1 MRRVVAG
8 QGKGETRGRVM
19 AEELWRAAVL
29 REARC
34 LELGFPSLMEAVME
48 TPIWTSPR
56 FKNSQCGHSSDGN
69 SASASAAGE
78 KRAFSHGSPKRF
90 TGVIQNLTEE
100 QKNLVREIGFGK
112 ICYFEYVWTSD
123 LNLRNCLSRVASWD
137 NENLSKARKL
147 DKLNESSSSYGK
159 LLMRYRKSTSFFNG
173 SSANFSE
180 EIHHSDDLEGFVNT
194 LAPSDAQLNLRNK
207 LIAVGNDFYSKCLNE
222 FKEHLLKKTY
232 SYVSDVY
239 KVATEICGPSGRV
252 EQNRC
257 KTRSM
262 GFPSVGTSENDLSQ
276 ETSFTNSDSSDN
288 TESSSDKSIDTIEN
302 FEVSTS
308 SEFDLECEGGHIIQS
323 QKSTDADVLFSESNV
338 DHAVQLHGMPS
349 SDLQSNSL
357 ETSIAHH
364 QEEKSKQCTNVAH
377 TRGNEAINVQT
388 LLHSL
393 WSSSIVLKEFPKVKS
408 LPIFEDNVI
417 YVISSCGVVHKFDEI
432 LEDTIAD
439 EIVDNFGFMHPE
451 PSEKRKS
458 LSVDDVECTMPINVH
473 HGNKRQKQNMFV
485 YTLQD
490 TLCDK
495 DVEVSG
501 FMHAQ
506 PTMEKKSVYDHV
518 VESNLPLRQEETIS
532 SAGQRKRGRPRKRV
546 SKLSKRLASPSV
558 QTKAAG
564 ADIVAS
570 NLEKKDKLMRKNLST
585 AEMKDSLKV
594 LIDPVLT
601 EMVFIP
607 CCKNDHWFLVCV
619 NFPTEM
625 FDIFDSIFGEH
636 NINESVYSVV
646 ANFKSVF
653 HEAFPCAQNMITNCG
668 IYVLKFMQ
676 SWDGRTLIHI
686 DADRVRTIREKLAF
700 YLLTHRHNSVCHPNI
715 KSILDRDDSG
725 IFTLKY
731 IESFDTICV
740 AKFSNADVHA
750 LRLKFLCYLVTHKY
764 NRANQA
770 YVKWFVQ
777 HYADVRALRVK

>member
-48 TPIWTSPR
+48 TPIRTSPR
-56 FKNSQCGHSSDGN
+56 FKNSQCGRSSDGN
-69 SASASAAGE
+69 SASASAAG
-78 KRAFSHGSPKRF
+78 
-90 TGVIQNLTEE
+90 
-100 QKNLVREIGFGK
+100 GK
-112 ICYFEYVWTSD
+112 ICYFEYVRTSD
-123 LNLRNCLSRVASWD
+123 LNLRNCLPRVASWD
-137 NENLSKARKL
+137 NKNLSKARKL
-147 DKLNESSSSYGK
+147 DKLNEYSSSYGK
-159 LLMRYRKSTSFFNG
+159 LPMRDRKSTPFFNG

-180 EIHHSDDLEGFVNT
+180 EIYHSDDLEGFVNT
-194 LAPSDAQLNLRNK
+194 LALGDAQLN
-207 LIAVGNDFYSKCLNE
+207 
-222 FKEHLLKKTY
+222 
-232 SYVSDVY
+232 
-239 KVATEICGPSGRV
+239 VATEICGPSGRV
-252 EQNRC
+252 EQNQC

-288 TESSSDKSIDTIEN
+288 TESSSDKSVDTTEN

-308 SEFDLECEGGHIIQS
+308 SEFDLECKGGHIIQS

-338 DHAVQLHGMPS
+338 DHAVQLHG
-349 SDLQSNSL
+349 
-357 ETSIAHH
+357 
-364 QEEKSKQCTNVAH
+364 
-377 TRGNEAINVQT
+377 NEAINVQT

-393 WSSSIVLKEFPKVKS
+393 WSSSIVLKEFPEVKS

-458 LSVDDVECTMPINVH
+458 LEEAVAIRGFFVSFQHFASSMNVLGKVDVFVMSVFVEA
-473 HGNKRQKQNMFV
+473 F
-485 YTLQD
+485 
-490 TLCDK
+490 
-495 DVEVSG
+495 
-501 FMHAQ
+501 
-506 PTMEKKSVYDHV
+506 
-518 VESNLPLRQEETIS
+518 NLDQEEHHDS
-532 SAGQRKRGRPRKRV
+532 KKRV
-546 SKLSKRLASPSV
+546 FLAPIFS
-558 QTKAAG
+558 
-564 ADIVAS
+564 
-570 NLEKKDKLMRKNLST
+570 DKLMRKNLST

-625 FDIFDSIFGEH
+625 FDIFDLIFGEN

-653 HEAFPCAQNMITNCG
+653 HEAFPWCSKYDVLNFDMRVMDCPKQKGSTNCG
-668 IYVLKFMQ
+668 IYVFKFMQ

-700 YLLTHRHNSVCHPNI
+700 YLLTHRHNSVRHPNI
-715 KSILDRDDSG
+715 KSILDRIFNFLSGSSDISSPSSASYNLGLVLLIFLFIACGDSSVLS
-725 IFTLKY
+725 ILF
-731 IESFDTICV
+731 I
-740 AKFSNADVHA
+740 
-750 LRLKFLCYLVTHKY
+750 YLQY
-764 NRANQA
+764 
-770 YVKWFVQ
+770 
-777 HYADVRALRVK
+777 

>member
-1 MRRVVAG
+1 
-8 QGKGETRGRVM
+8 
-19 AEELWRAAVL
+19 
-29 REARC
+29 
-34 LELGFPSLMEAVME
+34 ME
-48 TPIWTSPR
+48 TPIRTSPR
-56 FKNSQCGHSSDGN
+56 FKNSQCGHNSDGN

-78 KRAFSHGSPKRF
+78 KKYKAIRRKGNVALG
-90 TGVIQNLTEE
+90 GCLIA
-100 QKNLVREIGFGK
+100 LV
-112 ICYFEYVWTSD
+112 ICYFEYVRTSN
-123 LNLRNCLSRVASWD
+123 LNLRNCLPIVASWD

-159 LLMRYRKSTSFFNG
+159 LPMRDRKSTPFFNG

-194 LAPSDAQLNLRNK
+194 LAPGDAQLNLRNK
-207 LIAVGNDFYSKCLNE
+207 LIAVGNDFYSKCLND

-257 KTRSM
+257 KTQSM

-288 TESSSDKSIDTIEN
+288 TESSSDKSVDTTEN

-323 QKSTDADVLFSESNV
+323 QKSTDADVLFSEFNV

-377 TRGNEAINVQT
+377 TG
-388 LLHSL
+388 
-393 WSSSIVLKEFPKVKS
+393 EFPEVKS
-408 LPIFEDNVI
+408 LPIFEDNII

-451 PSEKRKS
+451 PFEKRKS

-485 YTLQD
+485 HTLQD

-506 PTMEKKSVYDHV
+506 PAMEKKSISDHV
-518 VESNLPLRQEETIS
+518 VESNLPLRQEETIP

-546 SKLSKRLASPSV
+546 SKLPKRLASPSV

-570 NLEKKDKLMRKNLST
+570 NLEKKVFRALSRRENSNAIEEAVAIRGFFVSFQHFASSMNVLGKVDVFVMSVFVEAFNLDQEERYDSKKRVFLAPIFGDKLMRKNLST

-625 FDIFDSIFGEH
+625 FDIFDSIFGEN

-653 HEAFPCAQNMITNCG
+653 HEAFPWCSKYDVLNFDMRVMDCPKQKGSTNCG

-686 DADRVRTIREKLAF
+686 DAV
-700 YLLTHRHNSVCHPNI
+700 S
-715 KSILDRDDSG
+715 
-725 IFTLKY
+725 
-731 IESFDTICV
+731 
-740 AKFSNADVHA
+740 SNM
-750 LRLKFLCYLVTHKY
+750 CY
-764 NRANQA
+764 
-770 YVKWFVQ
+770 
-777 HYADVRALRVK
+777 